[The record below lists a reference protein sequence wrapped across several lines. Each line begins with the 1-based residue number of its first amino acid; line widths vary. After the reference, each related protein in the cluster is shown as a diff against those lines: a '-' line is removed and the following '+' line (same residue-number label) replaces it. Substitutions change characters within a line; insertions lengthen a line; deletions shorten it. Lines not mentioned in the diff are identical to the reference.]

1 MPAGILYTYYLD
13 RGILRVY
20 NENIIKSERTD
31 FMETVKL
38 TLNESRGVTMTCYI
52 QPVGGEFQGMEK
64 RPAMVILPG
73 GGYAYC
79 SAREADPVAFPYL
92 QAGYQAFI
100 LYYSLNEFAVWDTP
114 LKDYEQAVRVITEH
128 ADEWHVDTERIAV
141 IGFSAGGHL
150 AACAA
155 TMANPRPKAAILGY
169 PVISSV
175 KVWNDRKAPDPAESV
190 SKDTCP
196 CFVFASR
203 NDGTVPIRDS
213 LNFLSALEREN
224 IPFETH
230 IYSYANHGFST
241 CEPQLNNRDW
251 CCNRTADWVQ
261 DSIEWLR
268 ETVGDF
274 TDGVLGPKTRW

>member
-1 MPAGILYTYYLD
+1 
-13 RGILRVY
+13 
-20 NENIIKSERTD
+20 
-31 FMETVKL
+31 METKL
-38 TLNESRGVTMTCYI
+38 ITLNEEKNVTLTAYI
-52 QPVGGEFQGMEK
+52 QPVGGEFWGMTK

-73 GGYAYC
+73 GGYQYC

-92 QAGYQAFI
+92 KAGYQVFI
-100 LYYSLNEFAVWDTP
+100 LRYSVNGNIEGCENAKWDAP
-114 LKDYEQAVRVITEH
+114 LRDYDQAVDIIKEN
-128 ADEWHVDTERIAV
+128 AEDWHVDTSRIAV

-155 TMANPRPKAAILGY
+155 TSARNKPRAAILGY
-169 PVISSV
+169 PVISTTIP
-175 KVWNDRKAPDPAESV
+175 WNDTAPDA
-190 SKDTCP
+190 SKLVDENTCP

-213 LNFLSALEREN
+213 LDFINALN
-224 IPFETH
+224 AHGIGFEVH

-251 CCNRTADWVQ
+251 CCNRTADWVS

-274 TDGVLGPKTRW
+274 TDGVLGDKKRW